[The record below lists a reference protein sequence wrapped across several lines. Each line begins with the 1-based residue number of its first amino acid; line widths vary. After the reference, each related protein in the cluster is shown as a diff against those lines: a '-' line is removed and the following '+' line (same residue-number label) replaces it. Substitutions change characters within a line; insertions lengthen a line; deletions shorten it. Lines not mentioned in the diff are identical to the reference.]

1 MRKRM
6 THIIY
11 TNHISRIRVTG
22 ENTMAEKDLGYRR
35 VQCTGRG
42 SYIISLPKEWVQ
54 DIGLKRGSE
63 IAFNLEPDLTLTLV
77 PRKIREKTSEEVG
90 KLKEYYIN
98 VDPQENIESTLR
110 MIEALYVISAD
121 VIRIHFK
128 KTKGNTYKCK
138 TEVKNFSKET
148 FLGSEIIEETENE
161 VTLQILVKHSE
172 FPIEKAVRRMVIVA
186 LAAHRD
192 VILALKGGNKELF
205 ENIVNAQH
213 DSNRLGLYIVRQLKF
228 GIEHNM
234 YRELGFKTP
243 KEFLLYRIIVN
254 DIKDIGE
261 NAMNIMN
268 NILTVQKLV
277 DDQLLFI
284 KEPMDEEVYSQI
296 INLNNL
302 AYQLFEDATKAMFKR
317 DYNDAEALIPKRQS
331 YVKLENDLIRLMS
344 SKKMDPNISAILR
357 LVLDSSKRILDY
369 GQDIAELTLN
379 RTVEELCASFAVK

>member
-1 MRKRM
+1 M
-6 THIIY
+6 H
-11 TNHISRIRVTG
+11 
-22 ENTMAEKDLGYRR
+22 MAEKDLGYRR

-63 IAFNLEPDLTLTLV
+63 IAFSQEPDSSLTLI
-77 PRKIREKTSEEVG
+77 PRKIREKSSEDEG
-90 KLKEYYIN
+90 SKLKEYYIS
-98 VDPQENIESTLR
+98 VAPEEDLHSTLR
-110 MIEALYVISAD
+110 MIQALYVISAD
-121 VIRIHFK
+121 IIRVHFR
-128 KTKGNTYKCK
+128 GAGSDVSKCK
-138 TEVKNFSKET
+138 TEVKNFAKDT
-148 FLGSEIIEETENE
+148 FLGSEIIDETPEE

-192 VILALKGGNKELF
+192 VILALKSGNKELHQ
-205 ENIVNAQH
+205 NIVNAQH

-234 YRELGFKTP
+234 YRELGFRTP

-254 DIKDIGE
+254 EIKDIGE
-261 NAMNIMN
+261 NAINIMN
-268 NILTVQKLV
+268 NLATVQKLV
-277 DDQLLFI
+277 DDQLLFSQPI
-284 KEPMDEEVYSQI
+284 DEEVFSQL
-296 INLNNL
+296 INLNTL
-302 AYQLFEDATKAMFKR
+302 AYQLFEDATKAMLKR

-344 SKKMDPNISAILR
+344 SKKMDPNFSAIMR
-357 LVLDSSKRILDY
+357 LVLDSSRRILDY

>member
-1 MRKRM
+1 
-6 THIIY
+6 
-11 TNHISRIRVTG
+11 
-22 ENTMAEKDLGYRR
+22 MAEKDLGYRR

-42 SYIISLPKEWVQ
+42 SFIISLPKEWVQ
-54 DIGLKRGSE
+54 DIGLRRGSE
-63 IAFNLEPDLTLTLV
+63 IAFNLEPDSSLNLV
-77 PRKIREKTSEEVG
+77 PRKIKEKSGTDEG
-90 KLKEYYIN
+90 NKLKEYYIS
-98 VDPQENIESTLR
+98 VDPEEDLESTLR
-110 MIEALYVISAD
+110 MIQALYVISAD
-121 VIRIHFK
+121 IIRVHFRGAK
-128 KTKGNTYKCK
+128 DISKCK
-138 TEVKNFSKET
+138 TEVKNFAKQT
-148 FLGSEIIEETENE
+148 FLGAEIIDETPDE

-192 VILALKGGNKELF
+192 VILALKGGSKELF
-205 ENIVNAQH
+205 QNIVNSQS

-234 YRELGFKTP
+234 YRELGFRTP

-254 DIKDIGE
+254 EIKDIGE
-261 NAMNIMN
+261 NAINIMN
-268 NILTVQKLV
+268 NLATVQKLV
-277 DDQLLFI
+277 DDQVLFI

-296 INLNNL
+296 INYNTL

-317 DYNDAEALIPKRQS
+317 DYNDAEALIPKRQG

-357 LVLDSSKRILDY
+357 IVLDSSRRILDY
-369 GQDIAELTLN
+369 GQDVAELTLN

>member
-1 MRKRM
+1 
-6 THIIY
+6 
-11 TNHISRIRVTG
+11 
-22 ENTMAEKDLGYRR
+22 MAEKDLGYRR

-63 IAFNLEPDLTLTLV
+63 IAFNLEPDSSLTLI
-77 PRKIREKTSEEVG
+77 PRKIREKTSDEEAN
-90 KLKEYYIN
+90 KLKEYYIS
-98 VDPQENIESTLR
+98 VDPEEDLQSTLR
-110 MIEALYVISAD
+110 MIQALYVISAD
-121 VIRIHFK
+121 IIRVHFR
-128 KTKGNTYKCK
+128 GAGADVSKCK
-138 TEVKNFSKET
+138 TEVKNFAKDT
-148 FLGSEIIEETENE
+148 FLGSEIIDETPDE

-192 VILALKGGNKELF
+192 VILGLKSGSKELYQG
-205 ENIVNAQH
+205 IVNAQH

-261 NAMNIMN
+261 NAINIMHN
-268 NILTVQKLV
+268 LVTVQKLV
-277 DDQLLFI
+277 ADQLLFI
-284 KEPMDEEVYSQI
+284 KEPVDDELYSQI
-296 INLNNL
+296 INFNNL

-344 SKKMDPNISAILR
+344 SKKLDPNISAILR
-357 LVLDSSKRILDY
+357 LVLDSSRRILDY

>member
-1 MRKRM
+1 
-6 THIIY
+6 
-11 TNHISRIRVTG
+11 
-22 ENTMAEKDLGYRR
+22 MAEKDLGYRR

-63 IAFNLEPDLTLTLV
+63 IAFNLEPDSSLNLV
-77 PRKIREKTSEEVG
+77 PRKIREKTGAEEG
-90 KLKEYYIN
+90 NKLKEYYIS
-98 VDPQENIESTLR
+98 VDTEENLQSTLR
-110 MIEALYVISAD
+110 LLQALYVISAD
-121 VIRIHFK
+121 IIRVHFRG
-128 KTKGNTYKCK
+128 KGDISKSK
-138 TEVKNFSKET
+138 AEIKNFAKET
-148 FLGSEIIEETENE
+148 FLGAEIIDETNDE

-192 VILALKGGNKELF
+192 VILALKGGSKELF
-205 ENIVNAQH
+205 QNVINAEH
-213 DSNRLGLYIVRQLKF
+213 DANRLGQYIVRQLKF

-261 NAMNIMN
+261 NAINIMN
-268 NILTVQKLV
+268 NLANFQKLV
-277 DDQLLFI
+277 ADQLLFVKDPI
-284 KEPMDEEVYSQI
+284 DEEVYSQI
-296 INLNNL
+296 INFNAF

-344 SKKMDPNISAILR
+344 SKKLDPNMSAILR
-357 LVLDSSKRILDY
+357 LVLDSSRRILDY